1 MSWWPWKSNS
11 GGVVSPPRAPL
22 PPDCPPAPPY
32 NYDGG
37 GDGDDDDPDGDEE
50 PFHLCWS
57 CQRTLRDAEGVSID
71 ESGMVHCC
79 HACWALITPQWRLM
93 LGLLF
98 RRLDA
103 GGFGV
108 ADLIEQA
115 LKEWPGIRPSRN

>member
-11 GGVVSPPRAPL
+11 GGVVSPPRVAPPSS
-22 PPDCPPAPPY
+22 PPSPPY
-32 NYDGG
+32 NYDE
-37 GDGDDDDPDGDEE
+37 GDGDGDGPEDEE

-57 CQRTLRDAEGVSID
+57 CRRELKDAEGVSID
-71 ESGMVHCC
+71 DSGEVQCC

-93 LGLLF
+93 LGLIF

>member
-1 MSWWPWKSNS
+1 MWPFKSAR
-11 GGVVSPPRAPL
+11 VAETPRL
-22 PPDCPPAPPY
+22 EFPPDQPPQPPY
-32 NYDGG
+32 NYDG
-37 GDGDDDDPDGDEE
+37 DGQGPHDED

-57 CQRTLRDAEGVSID
+57 CRRELRDAEGVSID
-71 ESGMVHCC
+71 ESGEVQCC
-79 HACWALITPQWRLM
+79 HRCWSLIAPQWRLM

-98 RRLDA
+98 RRIDA